1 LGGRSV
7 RIFFALFNSQSKFD
21 FLVGRRFFRNPDAR
35 GNPNAMASRGLD
47 YDYGTRGSGA
57 GGKIRRRP
65 ASRSVAAS
73 PYARPAPAP
82 ALATATASASQGR
95 GWFSRLISAGASR
108 LLPSLFR
115 KPPPQLAAPPPPLE
129 PIGVTTLRPEAS
141 QEPLLLRQ
149 DVGPAFVPTQPELS
163 NAPPSPPPPPLG
175 ICLCFLLVC
184 FCLVALLVARSWWD
198 CSMVIG
204 TNVKVL

>member
-1 LGGRSV
+1 VFEFFLHYLIPRPNLTSSSV
-7 RIFFALFNSQSKFD
+7 VASSVTQSPEET
-21 FLVGRRFFRNPDAR
+21 LAPHRRHVV
-35 GNPNAMASRGLD
+35 AMASRGLG
-47 YDYGTRGSGA
+47 YDYGTGGSGA

-82 ALATATASASQGR
+82 APATATASASVSQGR

-108 LLPSLFR
+108 FLPSLFR
-115 KPPPQLAAPPPPLE
+115 KPSPQLAAPLPSPRKSPL
-129 PIGVTTLRPEAS
+129 
-141 QEPLLLRQ
+141 EPLLLRQ
-149 DVGPAFVPTQPELS
+149 DVGLAFVPTQPELS

-175 ICLCFLLVC
+175 ICLCFLLVS
-184 FCLVALLVARSWWD
+184 FCWVALLVARSWWD
-198 CSMVIG
+198 CNMVIG